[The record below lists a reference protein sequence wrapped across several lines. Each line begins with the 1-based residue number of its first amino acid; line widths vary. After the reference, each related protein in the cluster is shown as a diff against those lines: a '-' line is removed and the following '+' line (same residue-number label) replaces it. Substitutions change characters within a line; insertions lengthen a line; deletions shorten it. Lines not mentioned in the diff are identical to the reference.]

1 MTYLLTIML
10 ALVAPTTAPASDPVS
25 YNDKLKEALPG
36 FEMPAAWLR
45 SHPPF
50 RVVGNVY
57 GVGGFDLATYLITSS
72 EGHILINTGIEG
84 SIDDISANIDALGYD
99 IADVKIL
106 LSMQSHFDHT
116 ADLARIAEET
126 GAKMYATAPDA
137 RVLED
142 GGFSDPHFGG
152 LETFRPIKVD
162 KIVSDGEVIEL
173 GVIKLMVHYHP
184 GHTEGSSS
192 YAMAVQENGK
202 TYNVL
207 IANMGTINPGKKLL
221 VEPTYPG
228 VSEDFAATYRT
239 QKAMPVDI
247 WVAAHKSQYGFYYK
261 YDRSKPYSPEP
272 FVDPE
277 GFVDAVE
284 KLEAIYRVQLQQE
297 AKEHGAATGD

>member
-1 MTYLLTIML
+1 MAYLLAIAF
-10 ALVAPTTAPASDPVS
+10 ALLAPAVPQASETTS
-25 YNDKLKEALPG
+25 YNNKLKEALPG
-36 FEMPAAWLR
+36 FEMPVEWLR

-50 RVVGNVY
+50 RVVGNLY

-116 ADLARIAEET
+116 ADLARIKKET
-126 GAKMYATAPDA
+126 GAKMYATAPDV

-152 LETFRPIKVD
+152 LETFRPIRVD
-162 KIVSDGEVIEL
+162 RVVRDGEVIEL
-173 GVIKLMVHYHP
+173 GEIKLTVHYHP

-192 YAMAVQENGK
+192 YGMKVRENGK

-221 VEPTYPG
+221 VKPTYPG
-228 VSEDFAATYRT
+228 ISEDFATTYRI

-247 WVAAHKSQYGFYYK
+247 WVAAHKSQ
-261 YDRSKPYSPEP
+261 
-272 FVDPE
+272 
-277 GFVDAVE
+277 
-284 KLEAIYRVQLQQE
+284 
-297 AKEHGAATGD
+297 

>member
-1 MTYLLTIML
+1 MAYLLTIML
-10 ALVAPTTAPASDPVS
+10 ALVAPTVATASEPVS
-25 YNDKLKEALPG
+25 YNDKLKEALPN
-36 FEMPAAWLR
+36 FEIPTTWQR

-50 RVVGNVY
+50 RIIGNVY
-57 GVGGFDLATYLITSS
+57 GVGGFDLASYLITSPD
-72 EGHILINTGIEG
+72 GHILINTGIEG

-126 GAKMYATAPDA
+126 GAKMYATASDA

-173 GVIKLMVHYHP
+173 GEIKLTVHYHP

-207 IANMGTINPGKKLL
+207 IANMGTINAGKKLV

-228 VSEDFAATYRT
+228 VAEDFAYTYRT

-261 YDRSKPYSPEP
+261 YDRAKPYSPET

-284 KLEAIYRVQLQQE
+284 NLEAIYRVQRRQE
-297 AKEHGAATGD
+297 AKEREAATGN